1 MSTNR
6 SKLQGYSRKKNDS
19 TNEGELIKEDKFVEE
34 TKSDPDDNKEV
45 EPPKKDF
52 GVDSS
57 VIKMNV
63 KGVSRVYKPLIHLY
77 WNF

>member
-1 MSTNR
+1 MTVQM
-6 SKLQGYSRKKNDS
+6 K
-19 TNEGELIKEDKFVEE
+19 ELIKEDKFVEE

-57 VIKMNV
+57 VIKMYQGFIN
-63 KGVSRVYKPLIHLY
+63 P
-77 WNF
+77 